1 MKSVGEPLRDWLSR
15 VDPDGSRYLFNGICK
30 NWENIVGPD
39 VAELVKPVARK
50 KSTLILGA
58 RDSIVIQEISFL
70 SDQILE
76 MINSFCGSDFFDK
89 VRVELLK
96 GRTPLDKELVKKPSS
111 RTPAKKPE
119 NLGCL
124 KRDMDQDSPVARCYA
139 KYLQFFGQDQ
149 DGQPGNNFTDS
160 K

>member
-1 MKSVGEPLRDWLSR
+1 MKSVNEPLRDWLSR

-30 NWENIVGPD
+30 KWAEIVGPET
-39 VAELVKPVARK
+39 AELVKPLGRRN
-50 KSTLILGA
+50 STLILGA
-58 RDSIVIQEISFL
+58 QDSIVIQEISFL
-70 SDQILE
+70 SDRILE
-76 MINSFCGSDFFDK
+76 LINAFCGSDFFDK

-96 GRTPLDKELVKKPSS
+96 GRAPLDKKLVKKTSS
-111 RTPAKKPE
+111 RMPVKKPE

-124 KRDMDQDSPVARCYA
+124 KKDMDHDSPVARCYA